1 MANHPSAEKRK
12 RQSESRRLHN
22 RYFAKTARNAIKE
35 LRNTKNKKEANEL
48 YPKVVSMIDKLVK
61 RNIIHRNKAANMKS
75 KLARH
80 VNNL

>member
-35 LRNTKNKKEANEL
+35 LRNTKNKKKANEL